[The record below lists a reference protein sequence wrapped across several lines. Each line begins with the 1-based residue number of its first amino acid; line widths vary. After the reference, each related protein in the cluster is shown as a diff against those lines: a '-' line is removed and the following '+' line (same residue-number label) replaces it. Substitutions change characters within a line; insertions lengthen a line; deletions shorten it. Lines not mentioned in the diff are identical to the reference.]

1 MKKLWKWI
9 VWFLSFIVGILVL
22 SGKKNK
28 RVKEIKSK
36 IKDNE
41 KKVKDIDKSISDTT
55 EKRKNIKKSI
65 KEKETKVKDLKSK
78 KKKIKVKDVSADD
91 AADFLKSYKKKK

>member
-9 VWFLSFIVGILVL
+9 VGLFTFVVGILVL

-28 RVKEIKSK
+28 KVKEIKNK

-41 KKVKDIDKSISDTT
+41 NTVKAVEKELSKVKNKDKA
-55 EKRKNIKKSI
+55 IKKSL
-65 KEKETKVKDLKSK
+65 ESK
-78 KKKIKVKDVSADD
+78 KQALKEIEKAKKN
-91 AADFLKSYKKKK
+91 